1 MSDEVVRGRRCE
13 VVRTGC
19 EGMWE
24 GGVSLSGACTVKRR
38 VVLDRN

>member
-1 MSDEVVRGRRCE
+1 MRGRGCE
-13 VVRTGC
+13 VVRRGC

-24 GGVSLSGACTVKRR
+24 GDMSLSGACTVKRH

>member
-1 MSDEVVRGRRCE
+1 MSDEGVRGRGCE
-13 VVRTGC
+13 VVRRGY

-24 GGVSLSGACTVKRR
+24 GDVSLSGACTVKRV